1 MEAIILASVLA
12 VFALA
17 VGTAAAAGRPYDD

>member
-12 VFALA
+12 VFAIV
-17 VGTAAAAGRPYDD
+17 VGGIAEAGRPYDD